1 MQLVINDKKCT
12 VKFGVK
18 FVRALDKAYPIEQ
31 QGLKFGM
38 ALSAKIPELYAKNI
52 ATLADVIYYGTVTE
66 SPRPSLEEVETF
78 VEECDDLEKLFDDVI
93 EELSESNAGKS
104 LMSEMNTNLKKKK

>member
-1 MQLVINDKKCT
+1 MQLKINDKTYNIKL
-12 VKFGVK
+12 GVK

-52 ATLADVIYYGTVTE
+52 ASLADIIYYGTVTE
-66 SPRPSLEEVETF
+66 SPRPSLSEVETY
-78 VEECDDLEKLFDDVI
+78 VEECEDLEQLFDDVLQ
-93 EELSESNAGKS
+93 ELSESNAGKS
-104 LMSEMNTNLKKKK
+104 LLSEMNQGLKKK

>member
-1 MQLVINDKKCT
+1 MQLTINDKT
-12 VKFGVK
+12 YNAKFGVK

-52 ATLADVIYYGTVTE
+52 ASLADVIYYGTVTE
-66 SPRPSLEEVETF
+66 SPRPSLAEVETF
-78 VEECDDLEKLFDDVI
+78 VEECEDLEKLFDDVLQ
-93 EELSESNAGKS
+93 ELSESNAGKS
-104 LMSEMNTNLKKKK
+104 LLSEMNQGLKKK

>member
-1 MQLVINDKKCT
+1 MQLKINDKT
-12 VKFGVK
+12 YNIKFGVK

-52 ATLADVIYYGTVTE
+52 ASLADIIYYGTVTE
-66 SPRPSLEEVETF
+66 SPRPSLTDVETF
-78 VEECDDLEKLFDDVI
+78 VEECEDLERLFDDVLQ
-93 EELSESNAGKS
+93 ELSESNAGKS
-104 LMSEMNTNLKKKK
+104 LLSEMNQGLKKK

>member
-1 MQLVINDKKCT
+1 MQLTINEKT
-12 VKFGVK
+12 YNVKLGVK

-52 ATLADVIYYGTVTE
+52 ASLADIIYYGTVTE
-66 SPRPSLEEVETF
+66 SPRPSLNDVETY
-78 VEECDDLEKLFDDVI
+78 VEECEDLEKLFDDVI
-93 EELSESNAGKS
+93 QELSESNAGKS
-104 LMSEMNTNLKKKK
+104 LMSEMDQNLKKK

>member
-1 MQLVINDKKCT
+1 MQLTINDKT
-12 VKFGVK
+12 YSVKFGVK

-52 ATLADVIYYGTVTE
+52 ASLADIIYYGTVTE
-66 SPRPSLEEVETF
+66 SPRPSLNDVETY
-78 VEECDDLEKLFDDVI
+78 VEECEDLEKLFDDVI
-93 EELSESNAGKS
+93 QELSESNAGKS
-104 LMSEMNTNLKKKK
+104 LMSEMDQNLKKK

>member
-1 MQLVINDKKCT
+1 MQLTINDKT
-12 VKFGVK
+12 YSVKFGVK

-52 ATLADVIYYGTVTE
+52 ASLADIIYYGTVTE
-66 SPRPSLEEVETF
+66 SPRPSLNDVETY
-78 VEECDDLEKLFDDVI
+78 VEECEDLEKLFDDVI
-93 EELSESNAGKS
+93 QELSESNAGKS
-104 LMSEMNTNLKKKK
+104 LMSELDQNLKKK